1 MFTAQVFTLYPEYFP
16 GPFKNGLYG
25 KAIEKK
31 IWDLRTVNIRDY
43 AIDKHKTVDDTP
55 YGGGSGMLIKPDVLA
70 KSLDKNINGDE
81 KIVYLSPKGKV
92 FNQKIAKELSLE
104 NKVNIICGHFEG
116 IDQRVLENRKIDE
129 ISLGDFVLSG
139 GETATYVFLDA
150 ILRLIPGVLGNE
162 KSTSEESF
170 ENGLLEYPQYT
181 KPQIWEEKSVPNVLL
196 SGDHAKIKDWRLS
209 QSEAITRDR
218 RPDLWQKYNK
228 KTNLINLQMKT
239 IEEINQANVKKIAA
253 EKKLPNFFPGDIV
266 KIGVRITE
274 GKRDRIQYFEG
285 VCIAKKNRDL
295 NSSFTVRKISFGE
308 GVERT
313 FALYS
318 PIVDS
323 IKVIRS
329 GKVRRA
335 KLYYLRDRT
344 GKSAR
349 IAEKIKKKIGI
360 DVDVKTEQPTA
371 QNVTKTEE
379 SNITEETKVE
389 KGSVEKK
396 DTSEKKNEKETLK
409 DKK

>member
-1 MFTAQVFTLYPEYFP
+1 
-16 GPFKNGLYG
+16 
-25 KAIEKK
+25 
-31 IWDLRTVNIRDY
+31 
-43 AIDKHKTVDDTP
+43 
-55 YGGGSGMLIKPDVLA
+55 
-70 KSLDKNINGDE
+70 
-81 KIVYLSPKGKV
+81 
-92 FNQKIAKELSLE
+92 
-104 NKVNIICGHFEG
+104 
-116 IDQRVLENRKIDE
+116 
-129 ISLGDFVLSG
+129 
-139 GETATYVFLDA
+139 
-150 ILRLIPGVLGNE
+150 
-162 KSTSEESF
+162 
-170 ENGLLEYPQYT
+170 
-181 KPQIWEEKSVPNVLL
+181 
-196 SGDHAKIKDWRLS
+196 
-209 QSEAITRDR
+209 
-218 RPDLWQKYNK
+218 
-228 KTNLINLQMKT
+228 MKT

-360 DVDVKTEQPTA
+360 DVDVKPETVTEDNLAPVIKEDESKLKNEAITSGETNKEEVSKIDDKKEA
-371 QNVTKTEE
+371 SKAEIKTEKKLE
-379 SNITEETKVE
+379 NLQ
-389 KGSVEKK
+389 EKK
-396 DTSEKKNEKETLK
+396 
-409 DKK
+409 